1 MESSLTGYL
10 TSLAHSQNLLPQTFD
25 STEEEKKCRLSL
37 MVSEK
42 KVFDETSDT
51 ISPFLLPRKPLKNCM
66 VPVSA
71 TAHSIAMSS
80 QNFLGPVRSLRSQE
94 DVKFDSY
101 GIREDDLLRSHF
113 CHSEDEEEA
122 KHMKLSFPQN
132 SPSRIVSSSSPLFRE
147 ALQPLAANFDSEI
160 LSLSTPSRNLP
171 PPTPRKVN
179 PKLEGRLHHLQS
191 PSSIRGSLSREF
203 PVQHMSYQSY
213 PSSSSSRDH
222 NFLPELERAE
232 SASATPI
239 SDQDSL
245 GTISTLSPGNKRKI
259 SFEESGGPRQLRM
272 SPPESPRSGGL
283 RGGLLSEFTQL
294 SVPQPDWTSD
304 LCLSSSSR
312 SSSSS
317 LSCPPTPCRVARL
330 TPRLAGSNFFN
341 EKHVKITKN
350 ILAGFPASISAST
363 SEASLFSAGPA
374 ASSSF
379 DDLDSPAAISV
390 PEVGFCNPS
399 RERRAQLYA
408 RTPSPLDAFGTHMM
422 KDPLDDRKVTDYF
435 SVGANMF
442 PYLAQTNGA
451 AGTVRKGEYHK
462 VYYPRG
468 F

>member
-94 DVKFDSY
+94 DVKIDSY

-213 PSSSSSRDH
+213 R
-222 NFLPELERAE
+222 
-232 SASATPI
+232 
-239 SDQDSL
+239 
-245 GTISTLSPGNKRKI
+245 
-259 SFEESGGPRQLRM
+259 
-272 SPPESPRSGGL
+272 PP
-283 RGGLLSEFTQL
+283 
-294 SVPQPDWTSD
+294 
-304 LCLSSSSR
+304 
-312 SSSSS
+312 
-317 LSCPPTPCRVARL
+317 
-330 TPRLAGSNFFN
+330 
-341 EKHVKITKN
+341 
-350 ILAGFPASISAST
+350 
-363 SEASLFSAGPA
+363 
-374 ASSSF
+374 
-379 DDLDSPAAISV
+379 
-390 PEVGFCNPS
+390 
-399 RERRAQLYA
+399 
-408 RTPSPLDAFGTHMM
+408 
-422 KDPLDDRKVTDYF
+422 
-435 SVGANMF
+435 
-442 PYLAQTNGA
+442 
-451 AGTVRKGEYHK
+451 
-462 VYYPRG
+462 
-468 F
+468 